1 VRRVDLPAADS
12 TRRAFLWT
20 DGHQNRA
27 GAAQLVRPR
36 GSGQMPRLRKFS
48 LRKLAV
54 VSNPLLTTSRH
65 GWTCGEQSIPVTPLV
80 PQQSGCSRGK
90 RLIPVR
96 LRILANL
103 IGLLKLIV
111 KGTDVTIIAGNNQR
125 EFSWSLLRLRIT
137 YVACAPMNAAR

>member
-1 VRRVDLPAADS
+1 MQNFSVMAQVLLNAGRFPADS

-80 PQQSGCSRGK
+80 PQTSGCSRGK

-111 KGTDVTIIAGNNQR
+111 KGTDVTIIA
-125 EFSWSLLRLRIT
+125 
-137 YVACAPMNAAR
+137 